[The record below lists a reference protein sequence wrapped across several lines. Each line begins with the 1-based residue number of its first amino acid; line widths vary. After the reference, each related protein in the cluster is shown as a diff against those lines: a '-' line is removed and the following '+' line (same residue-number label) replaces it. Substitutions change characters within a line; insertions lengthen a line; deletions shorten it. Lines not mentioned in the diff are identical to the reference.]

1 MLETSNIYLADVR
14 DEIRNVACYNDQIKD
29 ALTARA
35 NEVKRLECEE
45 YVAMA
50 NNQGVIS
57 YVNGCNIEEVDEEVF
72 VIKH

>member
-1 MLETSNIYLADVR
+1 
-14 DEIRNVACYNDQIKD
+14 VACYNDQIKD